1 MISEETREYNRWL
14 ISLEKRAIVP
24 IKWFIFLVSFISWM
38 WMERWVL
45 PEKVVFSIFLFYFM
59 QNIFFTYCF
68 YLNRVTIEEVR
79 YFSYISLLFDT
90 LFVTFLLIF
99 SHIVTFGKNIEID
112 YYIFYFLI
120 ILRGFAIFRYK
131 SENLILGSVVS
142 ILFILSVYM
151 SEEKFDPVVY
161 TSYLLKFF
169 LIWAV
174 ILLSWFL
181 IEVIN
186 RQKSEI
192 IRIKEK
198 LITSEDLATV
208 GEIAAGVAH
217 EVNNPI
223 GIISAYSEYLLG
235 KTSPDNPLYDDFRTI
250 QTEATKCKKI
260 IEELLNYAKPSVGSL
275 QYYDLNRLTEEVIS
289 FAFMDKKQED
299 IIIEKN
305 FSKELPNIYVDV
317 IAIKQAILN
326 ILLNAKQSLLKPE
339 RKINISTL
347 YDKGNEMVN
356 LVIRDNGEGI
366 SKDALKHIFE
376 PFFTNKKG
384 GTGLG
389 LSITKRI
396 LDANN
401 GTITVS
407 SELGKG
413 TEVIL
418 TLPISKIAE

>member
-1 MISEETREYNRWL
+1 MASEETREYNRWL
-14 ISLEKRAIVP
+14 ISLEKRAIIP

-45 PEKVVFSIFLFYFM
+45 PEKVIFTTFLIYFM
-59 QNIFFTYCF
+59 QNVFFSYCF
-68 YLNRVTIEEVR
+68 YLSRVTIDEVR
-79 YFSYISLLFDT
+79 SFSYISLVFDT
-90 LFVTFLLIF
+90 IFVALLLIF
-99 SHIVTFGKNIEID
+99 SNTVTFGENIEID
-112 YYIFYFLI
+112 YYVFYFLI

-131 SENLILGSVVS
+131 GENLILGSVVS
-142 ILFILSVYM
+142 ILFILSVYL
-151 SEEKFDPVVY
+151 SEEKFDTVVY

-181 IEVIN
+181 LDIIN
-186 RQKSEI
+186 KQKSEI
-192 IRIKEK
+192 IKIKEK
-198 LITSEDLATV
+198 LITSEDLAAV

-223 GIISAYSEYLLG
+223 GIISAYSEYLLK
-235 KTSPDNPLYDDFRTI
+235 KTSSDNPLYDDFKTI
-250 QTEATKCKKI
+250 QIEAAKCKKI
-260 IEELLNYAKPSVGSL
+260 VEELLNYAKPSMGAF
-275 QYYDLNRLTEEVIS
+275 QYCNLNKMTEEVIS
-289 FAFMDKKQED
+289 FAFMDNKEGE

-305 FSKELPNIYVDV
+305 FSEELPNIYVDV

-326 ILLNAKQSLLKPE
+326 ILLNAKQSIKEPGGT
-339 RKINISTL
+339 IAIFTS
-347 YDKGNEMVN
+347 YDKGNELVN
-356 LVIRDNGEGI
+356 LIIKDNGEGI
-366 SKDALKHIFE
+366 SKNDLKRIFE

-401 GTITVS
+401 GRINVN
-407 SELGKG
+407 SEMGKG
-413 TEVIL
+413 TEVIVS
-418 TLPISKIAE
+418 LPITIVK

>member
-1 MISEETREYNRWL
+1 MASEETREYNRWL
-14 ISLEKRAIVP
+14 ISLEKRAIIP

-45 PEKVVFSIFLFYFM
+45 PEKVIFTTFLIYFM
-59 QNIFFTYCF
+59 QNVFFSYCF
-68 YLNRVTIEEVR
+68 YLSRVTIDEVR
-79 YFSYISLLFDT
+79 SFSYISLVFDT
-90 LFVTFLLIF
+90 IFVALLLIF
-99 SHIVTFGKNIEID
+99 SNTVTFGENIEID
-112 YYIFYFLI
+112 YYVFYFLI

-131 SENLILGSVVS
+131 GENLILGSVVS
-142 ILFILSVYM
+142 ILFILSVYL
-151 SEEKFDPVVY
+151 SEEKFDTVVY

-181 IEVIN
+181 LDIIN
-186 RQKSEI
+186 KQKSEI
-192 IRIKEK
+192 IKIKEK
-198 LITSEDLATV
+198 LITSEDLAAV

-223 GIISAYSEYLLG
+223 GIISAYSEYLLK
-235 KTSPDNPLYDDFRTI
+235 KTSSDNPLYDDFKTI
-250 QTEATKCKKI
+250 QIEAAKCKKI
-260 IEELLNYAKPSVGSL
+260 VEELLNYAKPSMGAF
-275 QYYDLNRLTEEVIS
+275 QYCDLNKMTEEVIS
-289 FAFMDKKQED
+289 FAFMDNKEGE

-305 FSKELPNIYVDV
+305 FSEELPNIYVDV

-326 ILLNAKQSLLKPE
+326 ILLNARQSIKKLGGG
-339 RKINISTL
+339 IAIFTS
-347 YDKGNEMVN
+347 YDKGNELVH
-356 LVIRDNGEGI
+356 LVIKDNGEGI
-366 SKDALKHIFE
+366 SKNDLKRIFE

-401 GTITVS
+401 GRIIVN
-407 SELGKG
+407 SEVGKG
-413 TEVIL
+413 TEVIVS
-418 TLPISKIAE
+418 LPITIVK

>member
-1 MISEETREYNRWL
+1 
-14 ISLEKRAIVP
+14 
-24 IKWFIFLVSFISWM
+24 M

-45 PEKVVFSIFLFYFM
+45 PEKVIFTTFLIYFM
-59 QNIFFTYCF
+59 QNVFFTYCF
-68 YLNRVTIEEVR
+68 YLSRVTRDEVR
-79 YFSYISLLFDT
+79 FFSYISLVFDT
-90 LFVTFLLIF
+90 IFVALLLIF
-99 SHIVTFGKNIEID
+99 SNTVTFGKNIEID
-112 YYIFYFLI
+112 YYVFYFLI

-131 SENLILGSVVS
+131 GENLILGSVVS
-142 ILFILSVYM
+142 ILFIMSVYL
-151 SEEKFDPVVY
+151 SEEKFDAIVY

-181 IEVIN
+181 IDIIN
-186 RQKSEI
+186 KQKSEI
-192 IRIKEK
+192 IKIKEK
-198 LITSEDLATV
+198 LITTEDLAAV

-223 GIISAYSEYLLG
+223 GIISAYSEYLLK
-235 KTSPDNPLYDDFRTI
+235 KTSSDNPLYDDFKTI

-260 IEELLNYAKPSVGSL
+260 VEELLNYAKPSMGSF
-275 QYYDLNRLTEEVIS
+275 QYCDLNKTTEEVIS
-289 FAFMDKKQED
+289 FAFMDNKEGE
-299 IIIEKN
+299 ISIEKN

-326 ILLNAKQSLLKPE
+326 ILLNAKQSIKEPE
-339 RKINISTL
+339 GTIAIFTS
-347 YDKGNEMVN
+347 YDKGNELVN
-356 LVIRDNGEGI
+356 LVIKDSGEGI
-366 SKDALKHIFE
+366 SKNDLKRIFE

-401 GTITVS
+401 GRIIVN
-407 SELGKG
+407 SEVGKG
-413 TEVIL
+413 TEVVIS
-418 TLPISKIAE
+418 LPTTTAK

>member
-1 MISEETREYNRWL
+1 
-14 ISLEKRAIVP
+14 
-24 IKWFIFLVSFISWM
+24 M

-45 PEKVVFSIFLFYFM
+45 PEKVIFTTFLIYFM
-59 QNIFFTYCF
+59 QNVFFTYCF
-68 YLNRVTIEEVR
+68 YLSRVTRDEVR
-79 YFSYISLLFDT
+79 FFSYISLVFDT
-90 LFVTFLLIF
+90 IFVALLLIF
-99 SHIVTFGKNIEID
+99 SNTVTFGKNIEID
-112 YYIFYFLI
+112 YYVFYFLI

-131 SENLILGSVVS
+131 GENLILGSVVS
-142 ILFILSVYM
+142 ILFIMSVYL
-151 SEEKFDPVVY
+151 SEEKFDAIVY

-181 IEVIN
+181 IDIIN
-186 RQKSEI
+186 KQKSEI

-198 LITSEDLATV
+198 LITTEDLAAV

-223 GIISAYSEYLLG
+223 GIISAYSEYLLK
-235 KTSPDNPLYDDFRTI
+235 KTSSDNPLYDDFKTI
-250 QTEATKCKKI
+250 QTEAAKCKKI
-260 IEELLNYAKPSVGSL
+260 VEELLNYAKPSMGSF
-275 QYYDLNRLTEEVIS
+275 QYCDLNKTTEEVIS
-289 FAFMDKKQED
+289 FAFMDNKEGE
-299 IIIEKN
+299 ISIEKN

-326 ILLNAKQSLLKPE
+326 ILLNAKQSIKEPGGT
-339 RKINISTL
+339 IAVFTS
-347 YDKGNEMVN
+347 YDKGNELVN
-356 LVIRDNGEGI
+356 LVIKDSGEGI
-366 SKDALKHIFE
+366 SKNDLKRIFE

-401 GTITVS
+401 GRIIVN
-407 SELGKG
+407 SEVGKG
-413 TEVIL
+413 TEVVIS
-418 TLPISKIAE
+418 LPTTTAK